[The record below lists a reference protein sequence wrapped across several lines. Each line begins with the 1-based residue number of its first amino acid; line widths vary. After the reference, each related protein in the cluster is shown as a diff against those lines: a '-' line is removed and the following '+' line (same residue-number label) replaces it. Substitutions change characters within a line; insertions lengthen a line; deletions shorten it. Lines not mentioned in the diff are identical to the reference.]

1 MMALQKVED
10 VTLSLS
16 KGEDNSLILG
26 YASPRQAQYKLKLS
40 MTKPEI
46 SDFLQERQP

>member
-1 MMALQKVED
+1 L
-10 VTLSLS
+10 L

-26 YASPRQAQYKLKLS
+26 YASPRKARDKLKLS

-46 SDFLQERQP
+46 SDFLRGRQR

>member
-1 MMALQKVED
+1 M
-10 VTLSLS
+10 LSLS

-26 YASPRQAQYKLKLS
+26 YASPRQAQDKLKLS

-46 SDFLQERQP
+46 SDFLRERHLLVQKYS